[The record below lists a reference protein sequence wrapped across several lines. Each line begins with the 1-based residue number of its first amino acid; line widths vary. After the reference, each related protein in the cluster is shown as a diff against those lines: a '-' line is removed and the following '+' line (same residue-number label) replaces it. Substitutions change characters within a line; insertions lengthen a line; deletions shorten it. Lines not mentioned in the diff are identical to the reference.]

1 MNKAVRKAVIAG
13 NWKMNKTPAE
23 AKELITAI
31 APLVKDAGCDVVACV
46 PYVDIATAIEAAK
59 GTNIKIGAENCHWA
73 VSGAF
78 TGEISPAMLREAG
91 CTWVLTG
98 HSERRHVLGE
108 SPDFV
113 GKKTAFALE
122 QGFSVI
128 LCIGETLAER
138 KAGKLNSILWLQ
150 LERGLAGLGPNADY
164 SRLAVAYEP
173 VWAIGTGQTASDEDI
188 RMVHTLVRELLSSL
202 LGSNGIGIQIL
213 YGGSVKPDN
222 AKAILSLDNVDGL
235 LVGGASLQ
243 AQSFADI
250 VRADLA

>member
-1 MNKAVRKAVIAG
+1 MYKTIAETNSFLTQLRQLTEDLADCPLTLFVIPSFTSLESA
-13 NWKMNKTPAE
+13 NR
-23 AKELITAI
+23 ITSGSHI
-31 APLVKDAGCDVVACV
+31 RL
-46 PYVDIATAIEAAK
+46 
-59 GTNIKIGAENCHWA
+59 GAQNMCWEDQ
-73 VSGAF
+73 GQF
-78 TGEISPAMLREAG
+78 TGEISPVMLKEVGVSVVEIGDSARRDVFREN
-91 CTWVLTG
+91 
-98 HSERRHVLGE
+98 
-108 SPDFV
+108 DFDQE
-113 GKKTAFALE
+113 KKTAKAA
-122 QGFSVI
+122 QSGFTPL
-128 LCIGETLAER
+128 LCIGETLTQREYGLSGETLSTQLKVGLHSITTEQAEQ
-138 KAGKLNSILWLQ
+138 LWI
-150 LERGLAGLGPNADY
+150 
-164 SRLAVAYEP
+164 AYEP

>member
-1 MNKAVRKAVIAG
+1 MDKVKRKAIIAG
-13 NWKMNKTPAE
+13 NWKMNKTASE
-23 AKELITAI
+23 AAVLVDELIPA
-31 APLVKDAGCDVVACV
+31 VKDATCEVVICTPFTDLV
-46 PYVDIATAIEAAK
+46 TAVAKTK
-59 GTNIKIGAENCHWA
+59 GTNIHVGAENVHFEK
-73 VSGAF
+73 SGAF

>member
-1 MNKAVRKAVIAG
+1 MPCSIIF
-13 NWKMNKTPAE
+13 P
-23 AKELITAI
+23 
-31 APLVKDAGCDVVACV
+31 
-46 PYVDIATAIEAAK
+46 
-59 GTNIKIGAENCHWA
+59 
-73 VSGAF
+73 
-78 TGEISPAMLREAG
+78 
-91 CTWVLTG
+91 
-98 HSERRHVLGE
+98 
-108 SPDFV
+108 PDFV

>member
-1 MNKAVRKAVIAG
+1 MRTLVAA
-13 NWKMNKTPAE
+13 NWKMNKTRAEARSTAHALAAILGGAPDNRDVVVFAPFTALEATKEGLDRAPGVFLGAQDVYPAE
-23 AKELITAI
+23 
-31 APLVKDAGCDVVACV
+31 
-46 PYVDIATAIEAAK
+46 
-59 GTNIKIGAENCHWA
+59 
-73 VSGAF
+73 SGAF
-78 TGEISPAMLREAG
+78 TGEISPAMLQDAG

-113 GKKTAFALE
+113 GKKTAFALQ
-122 QGFSVI
+122 QGLSVI

-138 KAGKLNSILWLQ
+138 KAGKLDSVLWLQ
-150 LERGLAGLGPNADY
+150 LEKGLAGLGPDTDF

-202 LGSNGIGIQIL
+202 LGSNGIRIRIL
-213 YGGSVKPDN
+213 YGGSVKPSN
-222 AKAILSLDNVDGL
+222 AIAILALDNVNGL

>member
-1 MNKAVRKAVIAG
+1 MARKKIIAG
-13 NWKMNKTPAE
+13 NWKMNMTPSE
-23 AKELITAI
+23 AVALVETLK
-31 APLVKDAGCDVVACV
+31 PLVKTEEADVVFCV
-46 PYVDIATAIEAAK
+46 PAIDIIPVVKACE
-59 GTNIKIGAENCHWA
+59 GTNIEVGAENMYFEEK
-73 VSGAF
+73 GAF

>member
-1 MNKAVRKAVIAG
+1 MRTIIAA
-13 NWKMNKTPAE
+13 NWKMNKTRTEAKATAHELASILGGAPDDRDVVVFAPFTALEATREGLDGAPGIFVGAQNMYPAE
-23 AKELITAI
+23 
-31 APLVKDAGCDVVACV
+31 
-46 PYVDIATAIEAAK
+46 
-59 GTNIKIGAENCHWA
+59 
-73 VSGAF
+73 SGAF

-164 SRLAVAYEP
+164 SRLAVAYANP
-173 VWAIGTGQTASDEDI
+173 VLGHRYRARPFRRRHPHGAHAGTRTFG
-188 RMVHTLVRELLSSL
+188 
-202 LGSNGIGIQIL
+202 
-213 YGGSVKPDN
+213 
-222 AKAILSLDNVDGL
+222 GL
-235 LVGGASLQ
+235 LVPTASASRFLYT
-243 AQSFADI
+243 AEA
-250 VRADLA
+250 

>member
-1 MNKAVRKAVIAG
+1 MRTIIAA
-13 NWKMNKTPAE
+13 NWKMNKTRTEAKATAHELASILGGAPDDRDVVVFAPFTALEATREGLDGAPGIFVGAQNMYPAE
-23 AKELITAI
+23 
-31 APLVKDAGCDVVACV
+31 
-46 PYVDIATAIEAAK
+46 
-59 GTNIKIGAENCHWA
+59 
-73 VSGAF
+73 SG
-78 TGEISPAMLREAG
+78 G

>member
-1 MNKAVRKAVIAG
+1 MARKKIIAG
-13 NWKMNKTPAE
+13 NWKMNMTPTE
-23 AKELITAI
+23 AVALVNELK
-31 APLVKDAGCDVVACV
+31 PLVANDEVDVVFCV
-46 PYVDIATAIEAAK
+46 PAIDIIPAMEAAK
-59 GTNIKIGAENCHWA
+59 GSNIHIGAENMYFEEK
-73 VSGAF
+73 GAF

-202 LGSNGIGIQIL
+202 LGSNGIGIQML

>member
-1 MNKAVRKAVIAG
+1 MRTIIAA
-13 NWKMNKTPAE
+13 NWKMNKTRTE
-23 AKELITAI
+23 AKATAHELASILGG
-31 APLVKDAGCDVVACV
+31 APDDRDVVVFA
-46 PYVDIATAIEAAK
+46 PFTALEATREGLA
-59 GTNIKIGAENCHWA
+59 
-73 VSGAF
+73 GAF